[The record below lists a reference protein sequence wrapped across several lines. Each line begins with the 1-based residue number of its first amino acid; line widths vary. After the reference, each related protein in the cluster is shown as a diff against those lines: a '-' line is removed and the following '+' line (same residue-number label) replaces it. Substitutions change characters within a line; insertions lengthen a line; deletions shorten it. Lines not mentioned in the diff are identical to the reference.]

1 MKEKS
6 EGLTRTIARFIVE
19 TDANDIPADV
29 YGHARVAF
37 LDWLGV
43 IMAGTD
49 DPLVGKLIQY
59 ADLMGGKADATILG
73 HGMKK
78 SLSQAAL
85 INGAAS
91 HVLDYDDTV
100 MSFIG
105 HPSVGMFPSL
115 LALAEWDEK
124 SGHDFLTAYVI
135 GFKVG
140 AVIGSCT
147 GMDHYMAGW
156 HATSTVGHFAS
167 AAVCS
172 RLLGLNE
179 QQTVYALG
187 IAGTQAGGLKSAF
200 GTMCKPFHAGNASR
214 NGLMAAL
221 LASEGFT
228 STESILEGA
237 NGFFQVAKGKIN
249 EEAVASF
256 GRTWDIEKIAQ
267 KYHASCHATHSPI
280 EGAVA
285 IVENESLSIDEIKSM
300 KIYISPLAIGAAG
313 KTEPKTALEGKFSI
327 PYCVANALIRG
338 NTGMQAFTDEKVNA
352 PEVRELMDKISLEV
366 DDNLASLEARIE
378 LETKKGKV
386 YSGVADIIK
395 DIPELNV
402 KEVKIK
408 SKFVDLCDP
417 VLGSQRTE
425 ELMEAVLSLEKIE
438 SMKSIVELVHT

>member
-1 MKEKS
+1 
-6 EGLTRTIARFIVE
+6 
-19 TDANDIPADV
+19 
-29 YGHARVAF
+29 
-37 LDWLGV
+37 
-43 IMAGTD
+43 
-49 DPLVGKLIQY
+49 
-59 ADLMGGKADATILG
+59 MGGKEEATILG

-91 HVLDYDDTV
+91 HALDYDDTV
-100 MSFIG
+100 LSFVG

-115 LALAEWDEK
+115 LALSEWNGK

-156 HATSTVGHFAS
+156 HSTSTVGHFTS

-172 RLLGLNE
+172 RLLGLSE

-221 LASEGFT
+221 LAREGFT
-228 STESILEGA
+228 SAESILEGP
-237 NGFFQVAKGKIN
+237 NGFFQVAKGRTN
-249 EEAVASF
+249 EEAVATF
-256 GRTWDIEKIAQ
+256 GKTWDIEKIAQ

-280 EGAVA
+280 EGAAA
-285 IVENESLSIDEIKSM
+285 IVENEGLSINDIQSM
-300 KIYISPLAIGAAG
+300 KIYVSPLAIGASG

-327 PYCVANALIRG
+327 SYCVANALLRG

-352 PEVRELMDKISLEV
+352 PEARELMGRISLEI
-366 DDNLASLEARIE
+366 DENLASLEARIE
-378 LETKKGKV
+378 LETKAGRV
-386 YSGVADIIK
+386 YSGAKDILEE
-395 DIPELNV
+395 IPELDI
-402 KEVKIK
+402 KRTKIQN
-408 SKFVDLCDP
+408 KFMDLCGA
-417 VLGSQRTE
+417 VLGE
-425 ELMEAVLSLEKIE
+425 ERARPLMETVLSLGKADNMKNLVEKLE
-438 SMKSIVELVHT
+438 KK

>member
-59 ADLMGGKADATILG
+59 ADLMGGKEEATIIG

-78 SLSQAAL
+78 TLSQAAL

-124 SGHDFLTAYVI
+124 SGSDFLTAYVI

-228 STESILEGA
+228 GSEAILEGPD
-237 NGFFQVAKGKIN
+237 GFFQVAKGKIN
-249 EEAVASF
+249 EEAVASL

-285 IVENESLSIDEIKSM
+285 IVENEGLSIDEIESM
-300 KIYISPLAIGAAG
+300 KIYVSSLAIGAAG
-313 KTEPKTALEGKFSI
+313 KTAPKTALEGKFSI

-352 PEVRELMDKISLEV
+352 PEVRELMDRISLEV

-386 YSGVADIIK
+386 YSRVADIIK
-395 DIPELNV
+395 DIPELSV

-417 VLGSQRTE
+417 VLGSQRAE
-425 ELMEAVLSLEKIE
+425 ELMETVLSLEKIE

>member
-1 MKEKS
+1 MKEKN

-19 TDANDIPADV
+19 TDAKDIPADV
-29 YGHARVAF
+29 YAHAKVAF

-59 ADLMGGKADATILG
+59 ADLMGGKEEATILG

-91 HVLDYDDTV
+91 HVLDYDDSSITMV
-100 MSFIG
+100 G

-115 LALAEWDEK
+115 LALSEWNEK
-124 SGHDFLTAYVI
+124 NGHDFLTAYEI

-140 AVIGSCT
+140 AVVGSCT

-214 NGLMAAL
+214 NGLTAAL
-221 LASEGFT
+221 LAKEGFT
-228 STESILEGA
+228 ASESILEGPD
-237 NGFFQVAKGKIN
+237 GFFQVAKGKIN
-249 EEAVASF
+249 KEAVASF

-280 EGAVA
+280 EGALA
-285 IVENESLSIDEIKSM
+285 IVEKEGLSTDEIKSM

-352 PEVRELMDKISLEV
+352 PEIRELMKKISLEV
-366 DDNLASLEARIE
+366 DEKPASLEARIE
-378 LETKKGKV
+378 LETKAGKV
-386 YSGVADIIK
+386 YSRVTDIIK

-417 VLGSQRTE
+417 VLGQKRTE
-425 ELMEAVLSLEKIE
+425 ELMEAALSLEKIE

>member
-1 MKEKS
+1 MKEKN

-19 TDANDIPADV
+19 TDAKDIPADV
-29 YGHARVAF
+29 YAHAKVAF

-49 DPLVGKLIQY
+49 DPLVEKLIQY
-59 ADLMGGKADATILG
+59 ADLMGGKEEATILG

-91 HVLDYDDTV
+91 HVLDYDDSSISMV
-100 MSFIG
+100 G

-115 LALAEWDEK
+115 LALSEWNEK

-156 HATSTVGHFAS
+156 HSTSTVGHFAS

-221 LASEGFT
+221 LAREGFT
-228 STESILEGA
+228 ASESI
-237 NGFFQVAKGKIN
+237 
-249 EEAVASF
+249 
-256 GRTWDIEKIAQ
+256 
-267 KYHASCHATHSPI
+267 
-280 EGAVA
+280 
-285 IVENESLSIDEIKSM
+285 
-300 KIYISPLAIGAAG
+300 
-313 KTEPKTALEGKFSI
+313 
-327 PYCVANALIRG
+327 
-338 NTGMQAFTDEKVNA
+338 
-352 PEVRELMDKISLEV
+352 
-366 DDNLASLEARIE
+366 
-378 LETKKGKV
+378 
-386 YSGVADIIK
+386 
-395 DIPELNV
+395 
-402 KEVKIK
+402 
-408 SKFVDLCDP
+408 
-417 VLGSQRTE
+417 
-425 ELMEAVLSLEKIE
+425 
-438 SMKSIVELVHT
+438 

>member
-1 MKEKS
+1 MKEKN

-19 TDANDIPADV
+19 TDAKDIPADV
-29 YGHARVAF
+29 YAHAKVAF

-59 ADLMGGKADATILG
+59 ADLMGGKEEATILG

-78 SLSQAAL
+78 SLSQAVL

-91 HVLDYDDTV
+91 HVLDYDDSSIAIV
-100 MSFIG
+100 G

-115 LALAEWDEK
+115 LALSEWNGK

-156 HATSTVGHFAS
+156 HSTSTIGHFTS

-214 NGLMAAL
+214 NGLTAAL
-221 LASEGFT
+221 LAKEGFT
-228 STESILEGA
+228 ASESILEGPD
-237 NGFFQVAKGKIN
+237 GFFQVAKGKIN
-249 EEAVASF
+249 EEAVASL

-280 EGAVA
+280 EGALA
-285 IVENESLSIDEIKSM
+285 IVEKEGLSTDEIKSM

-327 PYCVANALIRG
+327 SYCVANALMRG
-338 NTGMQAFTDEKVNA
+338 NTGMQAFTNEKVNA
-352 PEVRELMDKISLEV
+352 PEVRELMGKISLKV
-366 DDNLASLEARIE
+366 DESLASLATRIE
-378 LETKKGKV
+378 LETKAGRV
-386 YSGVADIIK
+386 YSGAKDVIEEIPGLDIK
-395 DIPELNV
+395 RT
-402 KEVKIK
+402 KI
-408 SKFVDLCDP
+408 SNKFMDLCGP
-417 VLGSQRTE
+417 VLGEQKARP
-425 ELMEAVLSLEKIE
+425 LMETVLSLGKTDNMKNLVEKLE
-438 SMKSIVELVHT
+438 K